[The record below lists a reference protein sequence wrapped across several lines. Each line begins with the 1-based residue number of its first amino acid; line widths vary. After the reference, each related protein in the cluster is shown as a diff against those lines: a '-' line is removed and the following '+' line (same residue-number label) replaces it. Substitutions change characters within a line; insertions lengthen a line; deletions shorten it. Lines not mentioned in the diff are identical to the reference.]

1 MRWRK
6 TLATLN
12 QEERLVAAGRG
23 KWSKSGVPHRGWQ
36 CVDIED
42 LGEPGLECEM
52 CESQII
58 RYVHHMEH
66 PNYQKVLQVGCICA
80 GHMEGD
86 LVAAQTREASMR
98 SRTSKRKRWLSR
110 KWRISAKGNPWIR
123 ADGYRVTVYPRG
135 DGWAAT
141 ISSEDD
147 SFVQHSRRNY
157 STIDRAKLAAFDQ
170 ITRLLGRTA

>member
-1 MRWRK
+1 MG
-6 TLATLN
+6 TLD

-23 KWSKSGVPHRGWQ
+23 KWSKPGVPHKGWQ

-42 LGEPGLECEM
+42 LGEPDLECEM

-66 PNYQKVLQVGCICA
+66 PNYPEALHVGCICA

-86 LVAAQTREASMR
+86 LAAARTREASMK
-98 SRTSKRKRWLSR
+98 SRVGKRKRWLTR
-110 KWRISAKGNPWIR
+110 AWRVSAKGNEWIK
-123 ADGYRVTVYPRG
+123 ADGFRVVVYPRG

-141 ISSEDD
+141 VSSEDN

-157 STIDRAKLAAFDQ
+157 QTEQRAKLAAFDH
-170 ITRLLGRTA
+170 ITQLLGRKA